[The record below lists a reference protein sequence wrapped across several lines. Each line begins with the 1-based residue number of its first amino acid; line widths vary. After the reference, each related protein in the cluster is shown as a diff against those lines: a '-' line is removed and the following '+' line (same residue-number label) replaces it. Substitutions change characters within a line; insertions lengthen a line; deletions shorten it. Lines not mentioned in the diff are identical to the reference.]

1 GDEITLDEP
10 AVDPA
15 GAAGVKGDV
24 ENHWGDVFG
33 AAALGTLINIGV
45 ATTEEKPSIT
55 FGGVGITSTY
65 DPVEDALR
73 NGVQRTG
80 SILTNRVVDRSLTIA
95 PTIRVDAG

>member
-1 GDEITLDEP
+1 IPQGARLIGSYNAASRYGQRRVTIIWSRLIMPSGDEITLDEP

-65 DPVEDALR
+65 DP
-73 NGVQRTG
+73 
-80 SILTNRVVDRSLTIA
+80 
-95 PTIRVDAG
+95 